1 MAQTQEE
8 ASAALK
14 ERLKKRS
21 LSVERADSGLA
32 RLLDALAGGDAMHRE
47 FCELWRNWK
56 LVMGSD
62 IALLAVP
69 LGHRDRRLLVGAEDG
84 MAMTELGFLREEMV
98 ARANAFFEKPWFE
111 ECQIMAL
118 QGRKGLDRPPE
129 ADEGVPP
136 PAPRP
141 VERPTGRWLAEM
153 DPDSPVA
160 RCYRAFARRDG
171 QDGQDGQRGGE
182 APGASG
188 GEAAPDGPEIPDAGK

>member
-1 MAQTQEE
+1 M
-8 ASAALK
+8 
-14 ERLKKRS
+14 KKRS

-32 RLLDALAGGDAMHRE
+32 RLLDALAGGDAMRRE

-56 LVMGSD
+56 LVMGDD

-98 ARANAFFEKPWFE
+98 ARANAFFEKPWLE

-129 ADEGVPP
+129 ADEEPAP

-141 VERPTGRWLAEM
+141 AERPTGRWLAEM

-160 RCYRAFARRDG
+160 RCYRSFAGLDGRDG
-171 QDGQDGQRGGE
+171 RNAQDGQRGGE
-182 APGASG
+182 GSGASG
-188 GEAAPDGPEIPDAGK
+188 GEGAQDGLGSPDAGK

>member
-8 ASAALK
+8 ANAELRA
-14 ERLKKRS
+14 RLKKRC
-21 LSVERADSGLA
+21 LTVERAGSGLA
-32 RLLDALAGGDAMHRE
+32 RLLDALAGGDAMRRE

-62 IALLAVP
+62 IALMAVP

-98 ARANAFFEKPWFE
+98 ARANAFFEKPWFK

-118 QGRKGLDRPPE
+118 QGRKGLDRPLE
-129 ADEGVPP
+129 ADGEPAR
-136 PAPRP
+136 PAPEP
-141 VERPTGRWLAEM
+141 VERPSGRWLAEM

-160 RCYRAFARRDG
+160 RCYRAFAAGTGSRARTAKS
-171 QDGQDGQRGGE
+171 
-182 APGASG
+182 APPLKTAQALRMPAS
-188 GEAAPDGPEIPDAGK
+188 DKGK

>member
-8 ASAALK
+8 ANAAFK

-21 LSVERADSGLA
+21 LSVERADSGL
-32 RLLDALAGGDAMHRE
+32 
-47 FCELWRNWK
+47 
-56 LVMGSD
+56 LVMGGD

-69 LGHRDRRLLVGAEDG
+69 LGHRDKRLLVGAEDG
-84 MAMTELGFLREEMV
+84 MAMTELGFLREEIV
-98 ARANAFFEKPWFE
+98 ARANAFFEKPWLE

-129 ADEGVPP
+129 ADEEPAP

-141 VERPTGRWLAEM
+141 AERPTGRWLAEM

-160 RCYRAFARRDG
+160 RCYRSFAGLDG
-171 QDGQDGQRGGE
+171 QD
-182 APGASG
+182 S
-188 GEAAPDGPEIPDAGK
+188 